1 MQFIDINGA
10 AKVKMV
16 PVSHFDDVIDEGA
29 GFAGA
34 AVMGLGQG
42 PHSHDM
48 LARVDLDTYTVIPW
62 DQGIVRFAA
71 DLFVDDEPYMFDPRQ
86 HLKKTLKDLESQ
98 RIKEREGQ
106 ILSEREEQK
115 AKEEELRLKE
125 QQQKTKEREEW
136 ARKKQQAAEEEEQ
149 KLIEEELKLKK
160 EEEQRELEA
169 KIEEEKRIKEEEER
183 LRQWEIKFDEEQK
196 KREEELIRKFYKNN
210 EKDRTNIGYFIIL
223 GELRYI
229 YWITIFS
236 DK

>member
-1 MQFIDINGA
+1 METREVLKKKFDEDKIEYILVQFIDINGA

-71 DLFVDDEPYMFDPRQ
+71 DLFVDDKPYMFDPRQ

-98 RIKEREGQ
+98 GFVFNVGIEPEHFLVMKNDKGEIETWDPDQ
-106 ILSEREEQK
+106 IDTLDLS
-115 AKEEELRLKE
+115 
-125 QQQKTKEREEW
+125 
-136 ARKKQQAAEEEEQ
+136 
-149 KLIEEELKLKK
+149 LIH
-160 EEEQRELEA
+160 
-169 KIEEEKRIKEEEER
+169 
-183 LRQWEIKFDEEQK
+183 
-196 KREEELIRKFYKNN
+196 IRSCRRSYA
-210 EKDRTNIGYFIIL
+210 
-223 GELRYI
+223 
-229 YWITIFS
+229 
-236 DK
+236 